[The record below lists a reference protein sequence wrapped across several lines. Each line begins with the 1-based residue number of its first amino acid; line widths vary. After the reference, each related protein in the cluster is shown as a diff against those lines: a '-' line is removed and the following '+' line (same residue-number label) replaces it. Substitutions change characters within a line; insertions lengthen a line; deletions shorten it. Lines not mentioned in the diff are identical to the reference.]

1 MGGKDKDFDG
11 FDKGKD
17 KGKDKGDKGKGKGKG
32 KEKPPINPKAK
43 VSVSKMNNDVSKE
56 MLWEHFQHAGN
67 IVSTDIFNDGYGAV
81 LFEEESSAQ
90 EALRMDGEEWL
101 GNAIKVIPW

>member
-1 MGGKDKDFDG
+1 M
-11 FDKGKD
+11 KGK
-17 KGKDKGDKGKGKGKG
+17 K
-32 KEKPPINPKAK
+32 KPSINPKAK
-43 VSVSKMNNDVSKE
+43 VSVSKTSTDVTTD

-90 EALRMDGEEWL
+90 EALSMDGEEWL